1 MTREKLKLKATENK
15 NPEVPEEVRKGTR
28 VNMDQRL
35 HLDDPWEER
44 RDVGTHL
51 GQSRNQG
58 IFILS
63 TERYLFYISNLI
75 NLLLFIRGI
84 GLKVVHSFQIPTTF
98 LLHE

>member
-28 VNMDQRL
+28 VNMDQHL

-51 GQSRNQG
+51 GQSRNQAYSSCQQKD
-58 IFILS
+58 IYFI
-63 TERYLFYISNLI
+63 YPI
-75 NLLLFIRGI
+75 
-84 GLKVVHSFQIPTTF
+84 
-98 LLHE
+98 